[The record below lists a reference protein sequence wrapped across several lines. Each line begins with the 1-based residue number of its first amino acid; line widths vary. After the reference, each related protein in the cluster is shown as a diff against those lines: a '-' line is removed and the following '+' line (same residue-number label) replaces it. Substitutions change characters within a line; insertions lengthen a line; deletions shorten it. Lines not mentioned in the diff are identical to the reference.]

1 MIWVH
6 PSVRI
11 ISDFRCSNSSQQIH
25 FKFERF
31 NTEPHFDY
39 LIIGEL
45 EIFDFKKLENANY
58 FINPHYSEYDYYDAY
73 YFDSWNYWYSS
84 FEDICHESKNLL
96 ILDGFQ
102 ETGEWFSAEGLSSL
116 LIFFLRNMFMNWI
129 CDDKVLI
136 YF

>member
-1 MIWVH
+1 MVWVH

-25 FKFERF
+25 LKFERF
-31 NTEPHFDY
+31 HTEPHFDY
-39 LIIGEL
+39 LIIGDLEL
-45 EIFDFKKLENANY
+45 LINSFADY
-58 FINPHYSEYDYYDAY
+58 FIDSHYSEYYYYDAY

-84 FEDICHESKNLL
+84 FEDVCQKTKNIL

-102 ETGEWFSAEGLSSL
+102 ETGEWFSAESLSRL

-129 CDDKVLI
+129 CDDRVPI